1 MIRRPPRSTRTDTRF
16 PYTTLFR
23 SGRAGLEQ
31 RIGYADAAEQRRQ
44 MRAGGITPD
53 ADSRAVNVVI
63 RRLRAHPAHG
73 ELHVAELRRED
84 VFGRQPVRAGNGNIT
99 APGEIL
105 GNRRQLLAIA
115 VFPAAAVTHQHCRA
129 WASAVRLI
137 NIRTE
142 ERRVGTECVSTCRSR
157 WSPY

>member
-1 MIRRPPRSTRTDTRF
+1 
-16 PYTTLFR
+16 
-23 SGRAGLEQ
+23 
-31 RIGYADAAEQRRQ
+31 

-73 ELHVAELRRED
+73 KLHVAQLRRED

-105 GNRRQLLAIA
+105 GNRRQRSEEHTSELQSLMRISYA
-115 VFPAAAVTHQHCRA
+115 VFCLKKKKQHTKRQIK
-129 WASAVRLI
+129 SR
-137 NIRTE
+137 
-142 ERRVGTECVSTCRSR
+142 STK
-157 WSPY
+157 Y